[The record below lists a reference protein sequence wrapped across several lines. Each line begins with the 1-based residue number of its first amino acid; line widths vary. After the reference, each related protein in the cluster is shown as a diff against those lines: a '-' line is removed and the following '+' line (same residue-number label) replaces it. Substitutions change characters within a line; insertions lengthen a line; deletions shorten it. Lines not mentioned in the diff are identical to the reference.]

1 MKDHN
6 QDDDIEDI
14 EDLYMNEWLEYGIAV
29 LITLVSLAAFCFW
42 LGYLL

>member
-14 EDLYMNEWLEYGIAV
+14 EDLYMNEWLEYGIVV
-29 LITLVSLAAFCFW
+29 LITLISLAAFCFW

>member
-1 MKDHN
+1 MNDHN
-6 QDDDIEDI
+6 QDDEV
-14 EDLYMNEWLEYGIAV
+14 EEHYMNPWLEAGIAV